1 MTDASRSA
9 LQGEVALITG
19 GASGLGLA
27 VARCFVAEG
36 AQVAVFDRS
45 AERLAEVD
53 REFGGAVMTISGDVR
68 KLADNQAAV
77 ARTVETFG
85 KLSIFVGNAGI
96 YDLRVTLPEM
106 PAEKI
111 DSAFDELFGI
121 NLKGYMLGTKA
132 ALPELVRAR
141 GSIVFTS
148 SVSGL
153 FAGYGGF
160 LYVTSK
166 HAVTALTHQ
175 LAVELAPHVRVNA
188 VAPGY
193 VPTNLSGMET
203 LDQGASK
210 SGSGPD
216 PANFLLECLPTTE
229 DYTGL
234 YVMLASRETAAT
246 MTGAVLLADGGTS
259 IHRVAQR

>member
-1 MTDASRSA
+1 
-9 LQGEVALITG
+9 
-19 GASGLGLA
+19 
-27 VARCFVAEG
+27 
-36 AQVAVFDRS
+36 
-45 AERLAEVD
+45 
-53 REFGGAVMTISGDVR
+53 
-68 KLADNQAAV
+68 
-77 ARTVETFG
+77 
-85 KLSIFVGNAGI
+85 
-96 YDLRVTLPEM
+96 M
-106 PAEKI
+106 PADKI

-121 NLKGYMLGTKA
+121 NLKGYMLGAKA
-132 ALPELVRAR
+132 ALPELMRTR

-166 HAVTALTHQ
+166 HAITALTRQ
-175 LAVELAPHVRVNA
+175 LAVELAPNVRVNA

-193 VPTNLSGMET
+193 VPTNLSGIQT

-210 SGSGPD
+210 SGAPPD
-216 PANFLLECLPTTE
+216 PKNFLLECLPTTE

-246 MTGAVLLADGGTS
+246 LTGAVLLADGGAS
-259 IHRVAQR
+259 IHRIAAK